1 MLRVKLSFFRKKD
14 TLLFEKKILT
24 VGFSLVLIFSSLFL
38 NGCSPKPFLTLD
50 GSYAILTISPSGM
63 TQSEL
68 INLPWN
74 TNMAIMQKF
83 LLECSFVLSD
93 LRTPSAQ
100 ELEADSPSQSTSI
113 QVTFTQPKRMKL
125 NVDQR
130 VITLDV
136 QSLQIEVE
144 GPKVGQVT
152 INQTT
157 ILQGIDNPNLQSAF
171 KELTDMLHEKKN

>member
-1 MLRVKLSFFRKKD
+1 
-14 TLLFEKKILT
+14 
-24 VGFSLVLIFSSLFL
+24 
-38 NGCSPKPFLTLD
+38 
-50 GSYAILTISPSGM
+50 M

-74 TNMAIMQKF
+74 TNMAIMQKV

-113 QVTFTQPKRMKL
+113 QATFPQPKRMKL

-144 GPKVGQVT
+144 GPNVGQVT

-157 ILQGIDNPNLQSAF
+157 ILQGINNPNLQSAF
-171 KELTDMLHEKKN
+171 NELTDMLHEKKN